1 MENMNLDLDE
11 GTDWLLEQ
19 DQIDRVKLQIV
30 RFWNSEVLCPINHF
44 LNWI

>member
-30 RFWNSEVLCPINHF
+30 RFLSSEALCPINHF
-44 LNWI
+44 LN